1 MNKKFYKQNKEIEN
15 KYKQK
20 CVICGETAKCCL
32 QFHHIRDKKYNISQS
47 VSYLSPELFKQEL
60 DKCICVCM
68 NCHAK
73 LHDNKIRLPADLDA

>member
-20 CVICGETAKCCL
+20 CIICGETMKCCL
-32 QFHHIRDKKYNISQS
+32 QFHHIKDKKYNISQS
-47 VSYLSPELFKQEL
+47 VGYLSPEIFKQEL
-60 DKCICVCM
+60 DKCVCVCM

-73 LHDNKIRLPADLDA
+73 LHDNKVRLPADLGS